1 MKIMNLKVL
10 FTMLS
15 AAFPVL
21 AAGQDY
27 TYMPESFEGS
37 EWGASKAATVTS
49 ATGKWTVNKNQSS
62 SESAQDGSKS
72 IYFSAK
78 DGIVSPRLP
87 EGAGS
92 VVYYAN
98 VANRQVYVE
107 ASRDNVDWTVYES
120 YKVTSDWTRH
130 IVEINDPQVRY
141 VRLRS
146 TSNGGIYVDNM
157 LVTKPDG
164 TDGEGNVIVTNLVL
178 PYFTQNFETQGVCP
192 SSKPTTE
199 IICNVAGQGEW
210 RYLSAYRNTNA
221 SYIPDGSPTGLRLLK
236 NGSYVITPVVSQGVV
251 KVMFDEGRGKRK
263 LTLYTSVDEGA
274 TWQYAAAV
282 ESDTYN
288 TVTISDRAVN
298 RIKIANESGSDA
310 DIDNLSVTA
319 FPEGVLP
326 EVKTGAVSSVTSSS
340 AMVAGEIT
348 TDGDRQ
354 LVGCGVC
361 WSVEGIPSI
370 SDNSVMAE
378 ISQTFTALLEGVPAG
393 SIVSARAFAISLAG
407 VAYGEVVKFETL
419 PASVPVVK
427 TLEAEIDDER
437 SEDTSFCLKVTGRLV
452 DNGGTDVTET
462 GICYA
467 ASPGATVD
475 AGKVKAGA
483 VASDG
488 SFTVYLTLAP
498 ETTWNLRA
506 YAVNSAGT
514 AYGDEIT
521 YTTGSV
527 VVPDYRHNV
536 YYCDPQGDDATAD
549 GSESAPFFSLQKAVD
564 IVTPGDTI
572 YMNGGTYRY
581 AARVNIRAVGEKG
594 SGMIVLSSRDGRA
607 VLDFSAQTID
617 GANQGIRHT
626 GSYWHFYGLDICN
639 AGDNGLLI
647 ERDKPNGGNYSDIA
661 ANVTQGHDNL
671 IENCTFVRNADTG
684 LQMKNLASRNKVVNC
699 DAYYNTDPD
708 HGDADGFA
716 VKISHGD
723 GNYFYGCR
731 AWQNSDD
738 GWDQFIKKEGGFPDD
753 ITTTLEYCWA
763 FRNGYLESGA
773 KSSGNGNGFKMGS
786 NQGRNN
792 VIMNRCLAF
801 ENVNKNFDQNH
812 NTGNMILNNCSSYSA
827 KDTSSK
833 SRYTYRLDEPVA
845 SGHEIRLTNCVAISD
860 GIADRNKSAYAPHS
874 VVGTVITSDLNTDPQ
889 DYVSIDWSHATDPRN
904 ADGSLPALDFM
915 KIRPGN
921 VRLIDTGSEVVPYE
935 GECYWAEG
943 IRYNG
948 IAPDLGYL
956 ETGDASASIESII
969 ASGTDNNLLDLV
981 VAKCGLAILTVRGA
995 SSVDVFTLDI
1005 FTVAG
1010 SHLLSRGF
1018 GGDTVSFQL
1027 PVGSGVIVVRVTGR
1041 GFAAS
1046 MKVAY

>member
-1 MKIMNLKVL
+1 M
-10 FTMLS
+10 
-15 AAFPVL
+15 
-21 AAGQDY
+21 
-27 TYMPESFEGS
+27 
-37 EWGASKAATVTS
+37 
-49 ATGKWTVNKNQSS
+49 
-62 SESAQDGSKS
+62 
-72 IYFSAK
+72 
-78 DGIVSPRLP
+78 
-87 EGAGS
+87 
-92 VVYYAN
+92 
-98 VANRQVYVE
+98 
-107 ASRDNVDWTVYES
+107 
-120 YKVTSDWTRH
+120 
-130 IVEINDPQVRY
+130 
-141 VRLRS
+141 
-146 TSNGGIYVDNM
+146 
-157 LVTKPDG
+157 
-164 TDGEGNVIVTNLVL
+164 
-178 PYFTQNFETQGVCP
+178 
-192 SSKPTTE
+192 
-199 IICNVAGQGEW
+199 
-210 RYLSAYRNTNA
+210 
-221 SYIPDGSPTGLRLLK
+221 
-236 NGSYVITPVVSQGVV
+236 
-251 KVMFDEGRGKRK
+251 
-263 LTLYTSVDEGA
+263 
-274 TWQYAAAV
+274 
-282 ESDTYN
+282 
-288 TVTISDRAVN
+288 
-298 RIKIANESGSDA
+298 
-310 DIDNLSVTA
+310 
-319 FPEGVLP
+319 
-326 EVKTGAVSSVTSSS
+326 
-340 AMVAGEIT
+340 
-348 TDGDRQ
+348 
-354 LVGCGVC
+354 
-361 WSVEGIPSI
+361 
-370 SDNSVMAE
+370 
-378 ISQTFTALLEGVPAG
+378 
-393 SIVSARAFAISLAG
+393 
-407 VAYGEVVKFETL
+407 
-419 PASVPVVK
+419 
-427 TLEAEIDDER
+427 
-437 SEDTSFCLKVTGRLV
+437 
-452 DNGGTDVTET
+452 
-462 GICYA
+462 
-467 ASPGATVD
+467 
-475 AGKVKAGA
+475 
-483 VASDG
+483 
-488 SFTVYLTLAP
+488 
-498 ETTWNLRA
+498 
-506 YAVNSAGT
+506 
-514 AYGDEIT
+514 
-521 YTTGSV
+521 
-527 VVPDYRHNV
+527 
-536 YYCDPQGDDATAD
+536 
-549 GSESAPFFSLQKAVD
+549 
-564 IVTPGDTI
+564 PGDTI
-572 YMNGGTYRY
+572 YMNSGTYRY
-581 AARVNIRAVGEKG
+581 SARVNIRAVGEKG

-607 VLDFSAQTID
+607 VLDFSAQAID

-874 VVGTVITSDLNTDPQ
+874 VVGTVITSDLNTDPE

-956 ETGDASASIESII
+956 ETDGDGPAGISNVIADSAS
-969 ASGTDNNLLDLV
+969 DRLDLT
-981 VAKCGLAILTVRGA
+981 VARCGLVMLSIADAAPADTFMLE
-995 SSVDVFTLDI
+995 I
-1005 FTVAG
+1005 FTSAG
-1010 SHLLSRGF
+1010 VQVMTQRFTGSTTSFYLPEGNGMLIMRVS
-1018 GGDTVSFQL
+1018 GDSLNAITKL
-1027 PVGSGVIVVRVTGR
+1027 
-1041 GFAAS
+1041 AL
-1046 MKVAY
+1046 